1 MDSRKKGFAP
11 ILMFGLIVLVGLG
24 VVFAAQFMV
33 PPGTVSG
40 QDLKKFSSCDQI
52 KSFLSENSGGYG
64 GYGMFS
70 SAVMRDTAMQNI
82 GGMAPTA
89 AGAEKGG
96 GGAGS
101 EDYSATNIQVAGVD
115 EPDIVKNDGKY
126 IYTVSGNS
134 IFIID
139 AYPAEGAQIL
149 STINSSGV
157 SQIFVNGDR
166 LAVFGNEYEYYGEPV
181 PLAGGVAEKMIAPP
195 YYRSSTPKTYIHVY
209 DISDRANPVL
219 KRNISIEGSYFDAR
233 MIGDYVYAIMNKP
246 VYFTEKEPI
255 ITPMLYTESDSRPAC
270 GCSELYYF
278 DIPDYGYQFTII
290 ASLNVKE
297 DSGDPQTTVIMSGY
311 TENMYVSQNNIY
323 ISYMKRISQT
333 ETTERMLEAI
343 KPILPNDVS
352 LRIAEVEKS
361 NESSIL
367 RMARMADI
375 FQNYYNS
382 LSETQ
387 KADLMQK
394 VQDATQKVYEDI
406 AKETEKTVIH
416 KISIDNGK
424 IEYKTQGEV
433 PGHLLNQFSLDENN
447 GFLRVA
453 TTTSGTWNRMGQQAT
468 PSKNH
473 VYVLDAGLAI
483 TGKLE
488 DLAPGESIYSARFI
502 GDRAYLVTFKKI
514 DPLFVIDLSDPN
526 SPKLLGKLKIP
537 GYSDYLHPYDE
548 NHIIG
553 IGKEAVDAEGEQRDF
568 AWYQGVKLSLFD
580 VSDVNSPKEIAKYV
594 IGDRG
599 TDSTALHEHKAF
611 LFSREK
617 NLLVIPIQLAEID
630 ESKYPGG
637 VPASAYGDYTFQG
650 AYVFSLDL
658 ENGFSLKGRI
668 THADQQ
674 SLEKSGYYWYSPFAI
689 ERSLYIGNNLYTISS
704 GMVKA
709 NSLTDLSELKAIK
722 LPVEQPY
729 YPPLYRGI

>member
-1 MDSRKKGFAP
+1 MHKGFAP
-11 ILMFGLIVLVGLG
+11 VLMFGLIVLVGLG
-24 VVFAAQFMV
+24 VVIATQFIL
-33 PPGTVSG
+33 PGNGGFPG
-40 QDLKKFSSCDQI
+40 QEMKKFSSCDQI
-52 KSFLSENSGGYG
+52 KSFLSENTGGYG

-101 EDYSATNIQVAGVD
+101 EDYSTTNIQVAGVD

-157 SQIFVNGDR
+157 SQIFINGGR
-166 LAVFGNEYEYYGEPV
+166 LVVFGNEYEYYGEPV

-195 YYRSSTPKTYIHVY
+195 YYRPSTPKTYMHVY
-209 DISDRANPVL
+209 DISDPANPVL
-219 KRNISIEGSYFDAR
+219 KRNISVEGSYFDAR

-246 VYFTEKEPI
+246 VYYTENEPI
-255 ITPMLYTESDSRPAC
+255 ITPMLYTESGSRPAC

-278 DIPDYGYQFTII
+278 DMPDYGYQFVTI

-297 DSGDPQTTVIMSGY
+297 DSGDPATKVIMSGY
-311 TENMYVSQNNIY
+311 TENMYVSERNIY
-323 ISYMKRISQT
+323 ISYMKTISWWEQND
-333 ETTERMLEAI
+333 RMYNAI
-343 KPILPNDVS
+343 KPLLPASVS
-352 LRIAEVEKS
+352 LKIAVVENANFTQPEKTQKMAEV
-361 NESSIL
+361 
-367 RMARMADI
+367 
-375 FQNYYNS
+375 FQDYYNG
-382 LSETQ
+382 LSETE
-387 KADLMQK
+387 KAEFMQK
-394 VQDATQKVYEDI
+394 VQDATQKAYEEI

-416 KISIDNGK
+416 KISIDNGQ
-424 IEYKTQGEV
+424 IEYKSKGEV

-447 GFLRVA
+447 GYLRVA

-526 SPKLLGKLKIP
+526 SPSLLGKLKIP

-553 IGKEAVDAEGEQRDF
+553 IGKEAVDVEGEQRDF
-568 AWYQGVKLSLFD
+568 AWYQGVKLALFD
-580 VSDVNSPKEIAKYV
+580 VSDPSSPKEISKYV

-599 TDSTALHEHKAF
+599 TDSTALYEHKAF
-611 LFSREK
+611 LFNREK
-617 NLLVIPIQLAEID
+617 NLLVIPIQLAEIN
-630 ESKYPGG
+630 EAQYPGG
-637 VPASAYGDYTFQG
+637 VPENAYGDYTFQG
-650 AYVFSLDL
+650 AYVFNLDL
-658 ENGFSLKGRI
+658 ENGFQLKGR
-668 THADQQ
+668 
-674 SLEKSGYYWYSPFAI
+674 
-689 ERSLYIGNNLYTISS
+689 
-704 GMVKA
+704 
-709 NSLTDLSELKAIK
+709 
-722 LPVEQPY
+722 
-729 YPPLYRGI
+729 